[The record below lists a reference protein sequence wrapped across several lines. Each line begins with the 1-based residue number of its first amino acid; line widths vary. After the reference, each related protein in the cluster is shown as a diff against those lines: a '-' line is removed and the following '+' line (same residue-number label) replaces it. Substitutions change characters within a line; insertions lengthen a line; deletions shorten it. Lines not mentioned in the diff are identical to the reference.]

1 MTIRTLART
10 ARAGLALTLAAG
22 AIVSAPSVA
31 DAQIG
36 GGYTTET
43 VRSASGFGGG
53 TIYAPR
59 SGNNLPVIALSPGY
73 TERQSA
79 VSWYG
84 PLFAN
89 AGFVVITID
98 TNSTL
103 DQPAARGRQLN
114 AALDHVVTRSGV
126 SNRVDRNRLGAG
138 GHSMGGGGSLS
149 AAASNS
155 RILAT
160 LPLAP
165 WHGTKSWSQ
174 LSAASLIVA
183 AQNDSVAPTSSHARR
198 FYDSMRSPKIYME
211 LSRASHNVTNR
222 SNSAISARAVPFM
235 NRYLK
240 GDQSAESA
248 LCSAPSGTSRYDVSG
263 LCGGGSGGGGTGGGG
278 TGGGGTGGGSWWNW
292 WS

>member
-1 MTIRTLART
+1 MSISTLTRA
-10 ARAGLALTLAAG
+10 ARAGLALALAAG
-22 AIVSAPSVA
+22 AVIAAPSVA
-31 DAQIG
+31 DAQTS
-36 GGYTTET
+36 GYTTET

-59 SGNNLPVIALSPGY
+59 SGSNLPVIALSPGY

-103 DQPAARGRQLN
+103 DQPASRGRQLN

-126 SNRVDRNRLGAG
+126 ASRVDRNRLGAG

-155 RILAT
+155 RIRAT

-165 WHGTKSWSQ
+165 YHSTKSWSS

-183 AQNDSVAPTSSHARR
+183 AQNDSIAPVRSHARR
-198 FYDSMRSPKIYME
+198 FYDSMRSPKVFLEI
-211 LSRASHNVTNR
+211 RGASHNVTNR
-222 SNSAISARAVPFM
+222 SNSAISSRAVPFM
-235 NRYLK
+235 NRFLK
-240 GDQSAESA
+240 GDTSAENA
-248 LCSAPSGTSRYDVSG
+248 LCSAPSGTSRYEVSG
-263 LCGGGSGGGGTGGGG
+263 LCGRR
-278 TGGGGTGGGSWWNW
+278 
-292 WS
+292 